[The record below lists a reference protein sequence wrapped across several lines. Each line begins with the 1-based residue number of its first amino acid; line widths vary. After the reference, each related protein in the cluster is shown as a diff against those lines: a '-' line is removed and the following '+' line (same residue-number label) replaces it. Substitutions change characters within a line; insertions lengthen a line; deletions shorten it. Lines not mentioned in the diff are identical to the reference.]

1 MNTTLLFRI
10 FFFVSL
16 FAFCGVNTSA
26 EARKKKPAQV
36 SNPVNCPT
44 LHVYQKGKVRLDN
57 AAELTRIKSAIEAM
71 EACGDFHRA
80 EQLQY
85 WRDRRVGSIMY
96 LSSGWVLPI
105 FWIPAAIM
113 GVQAGNAREVIEQD
127 LRMAELKK

>member
-1 MNTTLLFRI
+1 MTITSFFHALAFAS
-10 FFFVSL
+10 FFV
-16 FAFCGVNTSA
+16 FCGVITSA
-26 EARKKKPAQV
+26 EAKKHEQAKV

-96 LSSGWVLPI
+96 LSSGWLLPI

-127 LRMAELKK
+127 LRIAELKK